1 MQVALEVQQRV
12 FADLRDDGV
21 LEGGFFQ
28 VDAEGRVVDLDAH
41 VRKLWCLQVGQPWY
55 EASFDPEQARRWFFE
70 TVGRGHTKVPM
81 RTTMLLTRCP
91 TTSEG
96 RSYFWGRLFFYPAD
110 PGWLGYVL
118 DRTGD
123 EVCRRLQH
131 VPVGFYVVA
140 RDPEGVERV
149 VYATQGF
156 ADLYQFPSVE
166 AAIGTPIER
175 LFRHQESYEKFL
187 HELRTR
193 TPRRLQGWK
202 NETRTIRGE
211 PRHISADIA
220 WRLEGEGE
228 DAQVTERYG
237 ILRDL
242 TKSEFYTTY
251 LRDYA
256 VVLHTYSNAL
266 LEMLNA
272 LNVLKIPMLPDPF
285 RGRQG
290 RAAVLET
297 EDVHRWFRSTRHPV
311 VAALRDLLAQAE
323 ARGLSQH
330 VEVQHMRRYY
340 ERLLHLDETP
350 GFQAPLFIASVHLEI
365 GSRILRRTQRLREQ
379 RPRHGPW
386 FSKEILRRVRATA
399 WDMVRIASLLVIYPL
414 EERLIEIGDEIRLFR
429 EFWNT
434 PLRRYQPQPIDLV
447 DVLEGVLQALSDFAQ
462 SRGVRW
468 KRHEPWPRA
477 AWVYADPAALRRA
490 LSHLVHNAVKYSWQ
504 RASGTWVA
512 LRLSQEPRAD
522 RAGWLLEIE
531 NYGVPIPPDELR
543 DGTIFQFGY
552 RGRLAPDR
560 HRLGTGIGLY
570 DAYRIIRDLEGDLS
584 LTSDPASPIA
594 PGEDPLYEVDPA
606 TGERKL
612 RPHLVRAR
620 VWLPAIAQS

>member
-1 MQVALEVQQRV
+1 MHVEPSLRQRV
-12 FADLRDDGV
+12 FEDLHQEGV
-21 LEGGFFQ
+21 LQGGFFR
-28 VDAEGRVVDLDAH
+28 VDAEGRVVDMDAG
-41 VRKLWCLQVGQPWY
+41 VRQLWCIQVGQPWY
-55 EASFDPEQARRWFFE
+55 EATFYPERARQWFFE
-70 TVGRGHTKVPM
+70 TVGRGHGKVPM
-81 RTTMLLTRCP
+81 KTWLLRGCP
-91 TTSEG
+91 KTSKG

-110 PGWLGYVL
+110 QGWLGYVL

-123 EVCRRLQH
+123 EVCRRLQRI
-131 VPVGFYVVA
+131 PVGFYVVA

-166 AAIGTPIER
+166 AAIETPIVK
-175 LFRHQESYEKFL
+175 LFRHEEDYEKFL

-193 TPRRLQGWK
+193 TPHRLQGWK
-202 NETRTIRGE
+202 NETRTAQGE

-220 WRLEGEGE
+220 WHLEGEGK
-228 DAQVTERYG
+228 DAQIAERYG

-242 TKSEFYTTY
+242 TKSEFYTSY

-266 LEMLNA
+266 LEMLNV
-272 LNVLKIPMLPDPF
+272 LSVLKIPMLPDPF
-285 RGRQG
+285 KDLENTSSILEHAEYVHHWFHKTRQP
-290 RAAVLET
+290 VL
-297 EDVHRWFRSTRHPV
+297 
-311 VAALRDLLAQAE
+311 AALRDLLSQAE
-323 ARGLSQH
+323 ARGLQDDI
-330 VEVQHMRRYY
+330 EVRHMQRYY
-340 ERLLHLDETP
+340 ERLRALDEHLDLP
-350 GFQAPLFIASVHLEI
+350 SPRFIASVHLEI

-386 FSKEILRRVRATA
+386 FSKEVLRRVRATA

-414 EERLIEIGDEIRLFR
+414 AGRLIELGDEIRLFR

-434 PLRRYQPQPIDLV
+434 PLRRYQPKDVNLV
-447 DVLEGVLQALSDFAQ
+447 DVLEGVLQALSDFAH

-468 KRHEPWPRA
+468 KRLAPWPRA
-477 AWVYADPAALRRA
+477 AWVRADPAALRRA

-512 LRLSQEPRAD
+512 LRLTQEARAGQ
-522 RAGWLLEIE
+522 AGWLLEIE
-531 NYGVPIPPDELR
+531 NYGVPIPPDELQ
-543 DGTIFQFGY
+543 DGTIFQFAY

-570 DAYRIIRDLEGDLS
+570 DAYRVIRDLEGNLT

-594 PGEDPLYEVDPA
+594 PDEDPLYEVDPA

-620 VWLPAIAQS
+620 VWLPATAQT